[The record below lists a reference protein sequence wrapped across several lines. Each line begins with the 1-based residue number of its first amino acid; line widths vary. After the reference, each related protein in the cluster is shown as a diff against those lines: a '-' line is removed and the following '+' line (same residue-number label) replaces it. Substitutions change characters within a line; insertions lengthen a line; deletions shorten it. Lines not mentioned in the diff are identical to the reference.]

1 MIALDLLTALRAQ
14 HTTGPAIAAAL
25 GITKQAVSLIDKG
38 GKMGEETATKA
49 ATLLG
54 LDACIVLAQLRADY
68 ADSET
73 TKAVWLEVVRRFG
86 ATYTPSAPGDD
97 GAITEP
103 IFIMSSC
110 SSSIGDHLYH
120 PSKMVLF
127 PEFPA
132 ATLGLLVAWL
142 RAVPKIEPESP
153 RFGYYCRYWDV
164 PGKIQR
170 RTNSRDMPPEVL
182 ACTVTDADLSTA
194 LDSLTHCGLFP
205 DLAHEPEQGDLF
217 AAPTATPAKARPDST
232 PEKPPALA
240 TA

>member
-1 MIALDLLTALRAQ
+1 MIALDLLAALRAQ

-54 LDACIVLAQLRADY
+54 LDPCLVLAQLRADY

-73 TKAVWLEVVRRFG
+73 TKAVWLEVVRRLG
-86 ATYTPSAPGDD
+86 GTYTPSAPGDD

-110 SSSIGDHLYH
+110 VSIGDHRYH

-153 RFGYYCRYWDV
+153 RFGYYVRYWDV

-170 RTNSRDMPPEVL
+170 HTARREIPPEVL

-205 DLAHEPEQGDLF
+205 DLALEPEQGDLF
-217 AAPTATPAKARPDST
+217 AAPTATPAKARADST
-232 PEKPPALA
+232 PGTPDALA